1 MNIFPRWLIIA
12 LVLAFVLLL
21 AGSTRF
27 YYVQMRSLRQGA
39 ENDLQTIA
47 QAKVDQ
53 IVTWRTERLA
63 DASVLMDSPFFV
75 EAVARWM
82 ADPRPEVAE
91 EIIALFRSQQVYYHY
106 SDILLVDS
114 GSQVR
119 LILSGR
125 SAPLDKNAA
134 QALSAAFRERR
145 PVFTDLHEGADDQ
158 APHIGTVVPL
168 FTRSGQG
175 PGMVG
180 AVILECEARQYLYP
194 LIQSWPIP
202 SRSAETLLVRRDG
215 DAVLFLNELRHQKG
229 TALKLRIPLTQKE
242 VPAVMAVL
250 GREGVV
256 EGKDYR
262 GIEVLSVLK
271 AIPDSPWFM
280 VAKVDKA
287 EALSVLRSESVLILV
302 VILGFAVAAIS
313 AVGMVWQRNA
323 KAYYRS
329 LFQMEA
335 ARRESEERYR
345 TTLMSV
351 GDGVI
356 STDAEGRVK
365 FLNPAAEHL
374 TGWSEIEAH
383 GKSLEEVF
391 RIINE
396 ETRAEVEN
404 PVERVLRE
412 GLVVGLA
419 NHTVLIA
426 RDGTEHPI
434 ADSGSPILDERG
446 VITGVVLVFRDQ
458 TVERAAQKALRQ
470 SEERYR
476 KMVEAVTSYT
486 FSVEMK
492 EGLAVSTRHSLGC
505 QALTGFSP
513 EEYDSDPYLWFS
525 MIHPEDRENVRL
537 HLDGVLSGEGLP
549 ALEHRIIH
557 RDGSVRW
564 VRNTIVFFRNH
575 SGKLIR
581 YDGLV
586 ENITE
591 RKQAEEALK
600 ESENKY
606 RELYDE
612 APVGYHEIDRE
623 GRLTRVNKTEAELLG
638 YALEEMI
645 GRYVWEFI
653 VPDQR
658 GISRKSIKTKIE
670 QKKTGESFE
679 RKYICKNG
687 KEIDVYI
694 TDRLILDKSGN
705 LLGIRSTLENIT
717 ERKRA
722 EEALKESENKYRE
735 LYDEAPVGYHEID
748 REGRLTRVNK
758 TEAELLGYAL
768 EEMIG
773 RYVWEFIVPDQRGIS
788 RKSIKTKIEQKKT
801 GEGFE
806 RKYICKNGKEIDVYI
821 TDRLILDKSGNLIG
835 IRSTLENITERK
847 QVEEKIQASLQEKEL
862 MLQEIYHRVKNN
874 LQVISSLL
882 DLKSRNVRGKKA
894 AEIFKECKTFVR
906 AMSLVHEKFYQS
918 RDLARI
924 NFKEY
929 IESITKELV
938 RAYYHAEKKI
948 ALKFDLEDISLEIGS
963 AISCG
968 LVLNELVTNSLK
980 HAFPEGKHGELN
992 VSLHAGEKN
1001 DIVLTVGDSGIG
1013 LPHGFNFRSSKSF
1026 GLNLVTGLVERQLM
1040 GKIELTESH
1049 GTEFRVTF
1057 QGIKPEIN

>member
-670 QKKTGESFE
+670 QKKTGE
-679 RKYICKNG
+679 
-687 KEIDVYI
+687 
-694 TDRLILDKSGN
+694 
-705 LLGIRSTLENIT
+705 
-717 ERKRA
+717 
-722 EEALKESENKYRE
+722 
-735 LYDEAPVGYHEID
+735 
-748 REGRLTRVNK
+748 
-758 TEAELLGYAL
+758 
-768 EEMIG
+768 
-773 RYVWEFIVPDQRGIS
+773 
-788 RKSIKTKIEQKKT
+788 
-801 GEGFE
+801 GFE